1 MAIKFLNTATGI
13 TEAAGDNSTKIAT
26 TAYVDAAAAAVPI
39 GDYVTLATTQT
50 ISGAKTFSASQTIFD
65 GNVGIGTTSPTQKLD
80 VNGNIGLSGNGT
92 GNRWIL
98 LNETNTY
105 AGTLR
110 IQAGAG
116 SAAYGG
122 AINMYGHSHAT
133 NPGDVAVGISSGSG
147 GSFRVNS
154 TGIDTGTDLFI
165 VKSSGNVG
173 IGTTSPAYKLDVESG
188 NIRVSS
194 SASGEKSYTFYEES
208 GGPTGATVGYDG
220 ATNSSSGNVG
230 IGTTSPSTTLQ
241 LTKANTE
248 VLANQP
254 AWPKGIL
261 EITDTSAYNAGTGA
275 TIVFRKKRDSTGNQV
290 TVGAIAGE
298 GVAGDSRLSF
308 WTGTAA
314 YMGTAPKMVID
325 DSGNVGIGTTSPTR
339 KFVVSNAG
347 ASGIEIE
354 PNYVAGVSEILSYNR
369 ATSVYETMRLN
380 GGDFEFQI
388 GGSETVTISGAGAVK
403 FNNYS
408 STNNTG
414 TPTYLLGTDASGNI
428 VKTNTVPGSAAGP
441 YLPLAG
447 GTMTGTS
454 GVLFPDNFK
463 LNIGTGSDLQIY
475 HDGSNSFI
483 EDVGTGSL
491 LLKSNGSGIYLKG
504 FTSTDTY
511 AQFLE
516 GGAVNLYYD
525 NSKKFETTSTGVT
538 VTGIATATSFA
549 TSTDSGININGITLT
564 RVAVNSAIRV
574 GDGLETLGLLR
585 SYAGLAVATT
595 GNFGGTVTA
604 PTFLGDL
611 NGTINTVTTAVTK
624 ANSTND
630 TTVATTAFVQNLIGT
645 IPAGLVFQGTWNAAT
660 NTPTLT
666 SGTGTTGNFYIV
678 SVDGQQT

>member
-173 IGTTSPAYKLDVESG
+173 IGTTSPLFLGTTDDNNDTISQHLVIPRATGNVGIGTTSPNRSLHVIGQVAIDNSTSPSG
-188 NIRVSS
+188 GLLVSPDGTSNKVYSRTGNATS
-194 SASGEKSYTFYEES
+194 SAHPLDFISG
-208 GGPTGATVGYDG
+208 
-220 ATNSSSGNVG
+220 SSTSMRIDSAGNVG

-298 GVAGDSRLSF
+298 
-308 WTGTAA
+308 
-314 YMGTAPKMVID
+314 VI
-325 DSGNVGIGTTSPTR
+325 
-339 KFVVSNAG
+339 
-347 ASGIEIE
+347 
-354 PNYVAGVSEILSYNR
+354 
-369 ATSVYETMRLN
+369 
-380 GGDFEFQI
+380 
-388 GGSETVTISGAGAVK
+388 
-403 FNNYS
+403 
-408 STNNTG
+408 
-414 TPTYLLGTDASGNI
+414 
-428 VKTNTVPGSAAGP
+428 
-441 YLPLAG
+441 
-447 GTMTGTS
+447 
-454 GVLFPDNFK
+454 
-463 LNIGTGSDLQIY
+463 
-475 HDGSNSFI
+475 HD
-483 EDVGTGSL
+483 
-491 LLKSNGSGIYLKG
+491 
-504 FTSTDTY
+504 
-511 AQFLE
+511 
-516 GGAVNLYYD
+516 
-525 NSKKFETTSTGVT
+525 
-538 VTGIATATSFA
+538 
-549 TSTDSGININGITLT
+549 
-564 RVAVNSAIRV
+564 
-574 GDGLETLGLLR
+574 
-585 SYAGLAVATT
+585 
-595 GNFGGTVTA
+595 
-604 PTFLGDL
+604 
-611 NGTINTVTTAVTK
+611 
-624 ANSTND
+624 
-630 TTVATTAFVQNLIGT
+630 
-645 IPAGLVFQGTWNAAT
+645 
-660 NTPTLT
+660 
-666 SGTGTTGNFYIV
+666 
-678 SVDGQQT
+678 